1 VASRLVTIIALGAD
15 ICISKKT
22 LLPLPLSVLALILL
36 LLFAGPAKIIRYE
49 KTGSGTGHYRLTET
63 GLLLYCNKQIKR
75 KLNCH

>member
-1 VASRLVTIIALGAD
+1 
-15 ICISKKT
+15 
-22 LLPLPLSVLALILL
+22 